1 MLPQDTGSSPPLTS
15 RSQPGSLQVAA
26 ILGTSKQLEVDS
38 AGQRVR
44 RTSPLD
50 PETAMAE
57 VDARSIYAKPFP
69 FDVTLDGLMQFW
81 NTVAPTRGVRLRRHA
96 VSLDFKGS
104 IFVEFDCCAT
114 ADQVCGQLQGRQ
126 LLPDLRQEHAR
137 LPVPMCVGCGEAG
150 SCHRGGWR
158 PACTLH
164 NLLQPSLLQAVRP
177 DLWQPKH
184 MLCLGAC
191 DWHHAPQLQAKAGAL
206 AAHHRVR
213 RCWARRWSMQG
224 LPWSWSPRCS
234 SCRRRRWSAKPRL
247 RQRLLQ
253 QLRPQLRSDLGPPD
267 LVQGLPEQALPA
279 SSQTLWDLHLS

>member
-114 ADQVCGQLQGRQ
+114 ADQVGGQLRAGL
-126 LLPDLRQEHAR
+126 LLPDSRACEVAR
-137 LPVPMCVGCGEAG
+137 P
-150 SCHRGGWR
+150 H
-158 PACTLH
+158 
-164 NLLQPSLLQAVRP
+164 
-177 DLWQPKH
+177 
-184 MLCLGAC
+184 
-191 DWHHAPQLQAKAGAL
+191 
-206 AAHHRVR
+206 VR
-213 RCWARRWSMQG
+213 RLRRGWQLSPLGVAPCLHAAQPAAARSG
-224 LPWSWSPRCS
+224 
-234 SCRRRRWSAKPRL
+234 A
-247 RQRLLQ
+247 
-253 QLRPQLRSDLGPPD
+253 GGA
-267 LVQGLPEQALPA
+267 V
-279 SSQTLWDLHLS
+279 